1 MGLWDLAL
9 LVENLTGVSRSVDLF
24 AAEAA
29 KHLIVLILKCVNV
42 LLTGVVA
49 NRRKD
54 IFLFGLWNLFGV
66 SLIRVL
72 YSVQIFLLC
81 KNFKLYAIILVY

>member
-9 LVENLTGVSRSVDLF
+9 LVENLTGVSRSVDLS

-29 KHLIVLILKCVNV
+29 KHLIVLTLKCVNV

-81 KNFKLYAIILVY
+81 KNFKLYAIILVC